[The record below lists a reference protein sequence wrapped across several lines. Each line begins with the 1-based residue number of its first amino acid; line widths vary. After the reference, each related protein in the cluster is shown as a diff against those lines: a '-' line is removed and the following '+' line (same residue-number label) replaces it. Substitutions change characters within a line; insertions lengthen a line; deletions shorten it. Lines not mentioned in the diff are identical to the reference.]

1 MSFLQVQLDEEEA
14 ATLEDVEVA
23 VDEARASQDTD
34 FLSQTFVFLFALF
47 LGSKIKCVCIYTV
60 IILILYIYNIFS
72 KSGKT
77 CLSLPP
83 IRGLGIDTT
92 VYICLI

>member
-34 FLSQTFVFLFALF
+34 FFVSDVCVF
-47 LGSKIKCVCIYTV
+47 VCIV
-60 IILILYIYNIFS
+60 S
-72 KSGKT
+72 
-77 CLSLPP
+77 
-83 IRGLGIDTT
+83 R
-92 VYICLI
+92 V